1 MGMSSSPSQNGL
13 LLLTGMY
20 SYKAF
25 VTILLQNKLIYV
37 NYWPFGCRSV
47 EAWPSPSQYGFHN
60 HQNLKI
66 NTPDGCSLAGWYFP
80 PQNRIISKPQ
90 LVVVYF
96 HGNAGHIGL
105 CLSHLKLLSDISN
118 AGIIAVS
125 YRGYGLSTG
134 TPTESGLKLDA
145 ESVYQHAKTSF
156 PAIPMVVYGHSLGG
170 AVALYLASCHSEI
183 QGVIVENSFTSI
195 RDVVLA
201 WYPKYSPYP
210 YITWALWNRWDSVRS
225 VQAVSPAVWALFL
238 SGDHDETIPPKLM
251 RLLYEAALKR
261 ASAQD
266 QSNPQDRTFYEQIPN
281 GLHNDTWTRP
291 AYRVA
296 LDKYFAKLSS
306 QQWK

>member
-1 MGMSSSPSQNGL
+1 
-13 LLLTGMY
+13 MY

-183 QGVIVENSFTSI
+183 QGRGMI
-195 RDVVLA
+195 
-201 WYPKYSPYP
+201 
-210 YITWALWNRWDSVRS
+210 
-225 VQAVSPAVWALFL
+225 
-238 SGDHDETIPPKLM
+238 
-251 RLLYEAALKR
+251 
-261 ASAQD
+261 
-266 QSNPQDRTFYEQIPN
+266 
-281 GLHNDTWTRP
+281 
-291 AYRVA
+291 
-296 LDKYFAKLSS
+296 
-306 QQWK
+306 